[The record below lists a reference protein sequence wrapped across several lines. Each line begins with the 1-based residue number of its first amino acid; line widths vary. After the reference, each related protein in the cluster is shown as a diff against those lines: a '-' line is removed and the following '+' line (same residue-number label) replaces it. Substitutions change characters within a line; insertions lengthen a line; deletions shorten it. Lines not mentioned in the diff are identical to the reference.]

1 MNLQSPW
8 LLYGAYG
15 YTGAL
20 LTEEAVNRGH
30 RPVLAGRNHAKLHR
44 LAERYDLETLVLGLE
59 DEETLK
65 KAVAQFDL
73 VFHAAG
79 PFVHTAKPMIGAC
92 LAGKTHYLDITGE
105 IPVLEQV
112 KSFDQQATEVGVTL
126 ISGAGFD
133 VVPSDC
139 LAGYLSQRLPG
150 AIDLELAFATPG
162 KFSPGTAKTAIEG
175 LPKGGVVRRDAQ
187 YLPFPLGH
195 GLKRILF
202 SDGRARSVMP
212 IPWGDLATG
221 YRTTGIPNITTYMA
235 IPHRQ
240 QNYLSRLAP
249 AGQKLLSPKIIQQL
263 AKRLATLTI
272 HGPGEDIRQ
281 SGRSYLWGQ
290 VSDASGTTVQAW
302 LETLEPYQLTAVA
315 GVRCVEKVLNGS
327 LTGALTPSQAFGVDF
342 ALELGDTTRHDQVS
356 A

>member
-1 MNLQSPW
+1 M
-8 LLYGAYG
+8 LYGAYG

-20 LTEEAVNRGH
+20 LTEEALNRGH
-30 RPVLAGRNHAKLHR
+30 RPVLAGRNKTRLQR
-44 LAERYDLETLVLGLE
+44 LAQRYDLEILSLNLE
-59 DEETLK
+59 DEKTLK

-79 PFVHTAKPMIGAC
+79 PFVHTAKPMLKAC

-105 IPVLEQV
+105 IPVLEHI
-112 KSFDQQATEVGVTL
+112 KSLDQQASEVGVVL

-139 LAGYLSQRLPG
+139 LASYLTQRLPE

-175 LPKGGVVRRDAQ
+175 LPKGGMVRRDAQ

-195 GLKRILF
+195 GHRRILF

-235 IPHRQ
+235 ISHRQ
-240 QNYLSRLAP
+240 QTYLSRLAP
-249 AGQKLLSPKIIQQL
+249 AGQKLMSPKIIRHL
-263 AKRLATLTI
+263 AQRLAALTI
-272 HGPGEDIRQ
+272 HGPDEDLRQ
-281 SGRSYLWGQ
+281 SGHSFLWGQ
-290 VSDASGTTVQAW
+290 VSDANGATVQAW

-315 GVRCVEKVLNGS
+315 GVRCVEKVLDGS

-342 ALELGDTTRHDQVS
+342 ALELGDTTRHDKIT